1 MLDLNGADS
10 RDIRR
15 HLQDID
21 KGFDIG
27 FNYETESY
35 HILHRG
41 PEDEESVL
49 FQVVPYG
56 DVTRELLAEIRH
68 TVWLNKEGK
77 MLEWID
83 AQNEEKDVQ
92 EDKRLSDMAYGLASD
107 LRRPLINDYYYGK
120 R

>member
-1 MLDLNGADS
+1 MLDMNGGHS

-15 HLQDID
+15 HLRDID

-27 FNYETESY
+27 FDYETESY
-35 HILHRG
+35 HILHKG
-41 PEDEESVL
+41 PDDDEYQI

-83 AQNEEKDVQ
+83 EQNEQKDVQ
-92 EDKRLSDMAYGLASD
+92 EDKRTSDMAYGLAND
-107 LRRPLINDYYYGK
+107 LRKTLLADYYYGK